1 MAIADGLTPN
11 VHNLT
16 FTPQAMTPA
25 ADGSTDSVIR
35 TSSRIVIVGA
45 VTNDANDWI
54 LLPALA
60 DVVIG
65 HEIKIFCN
73 AGGNFE
79 LRTPAASGE
88 LINTVDSDGT
98 QEYLCT
104 DAEVVTITKVSTADG
119 WTAVDRPAA
128 GGVGAATTPD

>member
-16 FTPQAMTPA
+16 YTPQAMTPA
-25 ADGSTDSVIR
+25 ADGSTASVLR
-35 TSSRIVIVGA
+35 TSTRVAIVGA

-60 DVVIG
+60 DVAIG

-88 LINTVDSDGT
+88 KINTVDSDGT
-98 QEYLCT
+98 QEYLCVDT
-104 DAEVVTITKVSTADG
+104 EVVVVVKVSTADG
-119 WTAVDRPAA
+119 WSAQDIPAA
-128 GGVGAATTPD
+128 GGIGAATTPD